1 MTQNE
6 AALAGVLEIFRHN
19 PQRQFTVDQ
28 IERQARRDRLGNF
41 TDLIKSLAT
50 LEHEKKIITDG
61 NGRYQLTRENTEVE
75 GVFRAND
82 KGFGFVRLDDEEADD
97 IFIGADN
104 TKLALDGDR
113 VKVKITV
120 GGNPWN
126 GKGPEGEVLEILERG
141 TSSLVGEY
149 TPLEDLQVKISHF
162 AGYVISTNKKF
173 KKYKVYVSDQGIIP
187 QLGDMVKVTIK
198 DYPSEDIPDSMTG
211 AVVEV
216 IGNKN
221 DPGVDIMSIVAEHD
235 IRVDWPEDALAQANA
250 IPDHVTDEEKKG
262 RRDIRDQAAVTID
275 GDDSKDFDD
284 AVVVWK
290 KPNGNYHLGVHIAD
304 VAHYVKEGTP
314 LDREAFARGNSTYLV
329 DRVIPMLPFR
339 LSNGICSLNE
349 GVDRLVLSCDMEIT
363 PDGERVGYDIYPSL
377 MRSHGRLTYNKV
389 NQALTDVPDSDLED
403 KYVKVRPMLQEM
415 ADLHEVLYQQR
426 HNRGAIDFEEPE
438 AKIIVDDKG
447 KPVDIVLRERGTAEK
462 MIESFMLL
470 ANETVAEAY
479 YKKHVPFLYRVHE
492 TPEADRI
499 TRFFEFCSAFG
510 LNIKADPNDVKPLDL
525 QKVVTKTLGTPEEAV
540 VQMMM
545 LRSLKQAH
553 YSEEPLGHFGIAA
566 KYYTHF
572 TSPIRRY
579 SDTMVHRMIH
589 TYLEEGMGDEVE
601 EHFAGEL
608 PEVAEQTSTQE
619 RRSIDTERATNDLK
633 MTEYMADQVG
643 QKFDAVVSSVTSFGM
658 FVQLENTVEGLIHIS
673 NLKDDFYSYDEKT
686 MTLTGRGTHKQ
697 YKVGMPIKVVL
708 INANV
713 EQHQLDFEV
722 YDPDAKKRP
731 HNDRGQGRNGRGRYR
746 GDRNRDNRN
755 GHGGRG
761 NRDRRKGYSGDRQH
775 KVSKNNRG
783 QRLGQSSK
791 RPR

>member
-1 MTQNE
+1 MAQNE
-6 AALAGVLEIFRHN
+6 TVLAGVLEIFRHN
-19 PQRQFTVDQ
+19 PQKQFSVDQ

-41 TDLIKSLAT
+41 TDLVKALAY
-50 LEHEKKIITDG
+50 LEQEKQIITDG
-61 NGRYQLTRENTEVE
+61 NGRYQLAKENTEVE

-97 IFIGADN
+97 VFINSDA

-113 VKVKITV
+113 VKVKITA

-126 GKGPEGEVLEILERG
+126 GKGPEGQVEEILERG
-141 TSSLVGEY
+141 ASSIVGEY
-149 TPLEDLQVKISHF
+149 IPLEDLQVKISHF

-173 KKYKVYVSDQGIIP
+173 KKYRVYVSENGLIP
-187 QLGDMVKVTIK
+187 QMGDMVKVSLKT
-198 DYPSEDIPDSMTG
+198 YPTEDLPDQMTG
-211 AVVEV
+211 AVVEI

-235 IRVDWPEDALAQANA
+235 IRTEWPEDALEQANA
-250 IPDHVTDEEKKG
+250 IPDHVTEEERHEAG
-262 RRDIRDQAAVTID
+262 RRDITDQPAVTID

-284 AVVVWK
+284 AVVLWK
-290 KPNGNYHLGVHIAD
+290 LDNGNYHLGVHIAD

-363 PDGERVGYDIYPSL
+363 PEGERVSYDIYPAL

-389 NQALTDVPDSDLED
+389 NQALRADVPDSDLED
-403 KYVKVRPMLQEM
+403 KYVKVRPMLKDM
-415 ADLHEVLYQQR
+415 AALHEALYNKR
-426 HNRGAIDFEEPE
+426 HARGAIDFEEPE
-438 AKIIVDDKG
+438 AKIIVDEKG
-447 KPVDIVLRERGTAEK
+447 KPVDIVLHSRGTAEK

-479 YKKHVPFLYRVHE
+479 YRKKVPFLYRVHE

-510 LNIKADPNDVKPLDL
+510 LNVKADPNDIEPLDL

-540 VQMMM
+540 LQMML

-553 YSEEPLGHFGIAA
+553 YSEDPLGHFGIAA

-579 SDTMVHRMIH
+579 SDTMAHRMIH
-589 TYLEEGMGDEVE
+589 AYLEEGMGDEVK
-601 EHFAGEL
+601 EHFKEEL
-608 PEVAEQTSTQE
+608 PEVADQTSMQE

-643 QKFDAVVSSVTSFGM
+643 NKFEAVVSSVTSFGM

-673 NLKDDFYSYDEKT
+673 NLKDDYYSYDEKT
-686 MTLTGRGTHKQ
+686 MTLTGRATHKK

-708 INANV
+708 TNANV

-731 HNDRGQGRNGRGRYR
+731 HNDRGMGRRS
-746 GDRNRDNRN
+746 GDRNFKGRSNY
-755 GHGGRG
+755 GGR
-761 NRDRRKGYSGDRQH
+761 DKSGDRRH
-775 KVSKNNRG
+775 KPSRNNRG
-783 QRLGQSSK
+783 QRLGQSERGNRR
-791 RPR
+791 RPNR

>member
-1 MTQNE
+1 MAQNE
-6 AALAGVLEIFRHN
+6 TVLAGVLEIFRHN
-19 PQRQFTVDQ
+19 PQKQFSVDQ

-41 TDLIKSLAT
+41 TDLVKALAY
-50 LEHEKKIITDG
+50 LEQEKQIITDG
-61 NGRYQLTRENTEVE
+61 NGRYQLAQENTEVE

-97 IFIGADN
+97 VFINSDA
-104 TKLALDGDR
+104 TKLALDGDL
-113 VKVKITV
+113 VKVKITA

-126 GKGPEGEVLEILERG
+126 GKGPEGQVEEILERG
-141 TSSLVGEY
+141 ANSIVGEY

-162 AGYVISTNKKF
+162 AGYVIPTNKKF
-173 KKYKVYVSDQGIIP
+173 KKYRVYVSENGLIP
-187 QLGDMVKVTIK
+187 QMGDMVKVSLKT
-198 DYPSEDIPDSMTG
+198 YPTEDLPDQMTG
-211 AVVEV
+211 AVVEI

-235 IRVDWPEDALAQANA
+235 IRTEWPEDALEQANA
-250 IPDHVTDEEKKG
+250 IPDHVTEEERHEAG
-262 RRDIRDQAAVTID
+262 RRDITDQPAVTID

-284 AVVVWK
+284 AVVLWK
-290 KPNGNYHLGVHIAD
+290 LDNGNYHLGVHIAD

-363 PDGERVGYDIYPSL
+363 PEGERVSYDIYPAV

-389 NQALTDVPDSDLED
+389 NQALRADVPDSDLED
-403 KYVKVRPMLQEM
+403 KYVKVRPMLKDM
-415 ADLHEVLYQQR
+415 AALHEALYKQR
-426 HNRGAIDFEEPE
+426 HARGAIDFEEPE
-438 AKIIVDDKG
+438 AKIIVDEKG
-447 KPVDIVLRERGTAEK
+447 KPVDIVLHSRGTAEK

-479 YKKHVPFLYRVHE
+479 YRKKVPFLYRVHE

-499 TRFFEFCSAFG
+499 SRFFEFCSAFG
-510 LNIKADPNDVKPLDL
+510 LNVKADPNDIKPLDL
-525 QKVVTKTLGTPEEAV
+525 QKVVTKTLGTSEESV

-553 YSEEPLGHFGIAA
+553 YSEDPLGHFGIAA

-589 TYLEEGMGDEVE
+589 AYLEEGMGDDVK
-601 EHFAGEL
+601 EHFKEEL
-608 PEVAEQTSTQE
+608 SEAADQTSMQE

-643 QKFDAVVSSVTSFGM
+643 NKFEAVVSSVTSFGM

-673 NLKDDFYSYDEKT
+673 NLKDDYYSYDEKS
-686 MTLTGRGTHKQ
+686 MTLTGRTTHKK

-708 INANV
+708 TNANV

-731 HNDRGQGRNGRGRYR
+731 HNDRGMVRRN
-746 GDRNRDNRN
+746 GDRNFKGRRN
-755 GHGGRG
+755 YGGRDKSG
-761 NRDRRKGYSGDRQH
+761 ERRH
-775 KVSKNNRG
+775 KPSRSNRG
-783 QRLGQSSK
+783 QRLGQSEK
-791 RPR
+791 GNRRRPNR

>member
-1 MTQNE
+1 MAQNE
-6 AALAGVLEIFRHN
+6 TVLAGVLEIFRHN
-19 PQRQFTVDQ
+19 PQKQFSVDQ

-41 TDLIKSLAT
+41 TDLVKALAY
-50 LEHEKKIITDG
+50 LEQKKQIITDG
-61 NGRYQLTRENTEVE
+61 NGRYQLAQENTEVE

-97 IFIGADN
+97 VFINSDA

-113 VKVKITV
+113 VKVKITA

-126 GKGPEGEVLEILERG
+126 GKGPEGQVEEILERG
-141 TSSLVGEY
+141 ASSIVGEY
-149 TPLEDLQVKISHF
+149 TPLEDLQAKISHF

-173 KKYKVYVSDQGIIP
+173 KKYRVYVSENGLIP
-187 QLGDMVKVTIK
+187 QMGDMVKVSLKT
-198 DYPSEDIPDSMTG
+198 YPTEELPDQMTG
-211 AVVEV
+211 AVVEI

-235 IRVDWPEDALAQANA
+235 IRTEWPEDALEQANA
-250 IPDHVTDEEKKG
+250 IPDHVTEEERHEAG
-262 RRDIRDQAAVTID
+262 RRDITDQPAVTID

-284 AVVVWK
+284 AVVLWK
-290 KPNGNYHLGVHIAD
+290 LDNGNYHLGVHIAD

-363 PDGERVGYDIYPSL
+363 PEGERVSYDIYPAL

-389 NQALTDVPDSDLED
+389 NQALRADVPDSDLED
-403 KYVKVRPMLQEM
+403 KYVKVRPMLKDM
-415 ADLHEVLYQQR
+415 AALHEALYNQR
-426 HNRGAIDFEEPE
+426 HARGAIDFEEPE
-438 AKIIVDDKG
+438 AKIIVDEKG
-447 KPVDIVLRERGTAEK
+447 KPVDIVLHSRGTAEK

-479 YKKHVPFLYRVHE
+479 YRKKVPFLYRVHE

-510 LNIKADPNDVKPLDL
+510 LNVKADPNDIKPLDL

-540 VQMMM
+540 LQMMM

-553 YSEEPLGHFGIAA
+553 YSEDPLGHFGIAA

-579 SDTMVHRMIH
+579 SDTMAHRMIH
-589 TYLEEGMGDEVE
+589 AYLEEGMGDEVK
-601 EHFAGEL
+601 EHFKEEL
-608 PEVAEQTSTQE
+608 PEVADQTSTQE

-643 QKFDAVVSSVTSFGM
+643 NKFEAVISSVTSFGM

-673 NLKDDFYSYDEKT
+673 NLKDDYYSYDEKT
-686 MTLTGRGTHKQ
+686 MTLTGRATHKK

-708 INANV
+708 TNANV

-731 HNDRGQGRNGRGRYR
+731 HNDRGMGRRS
-746 GDRNRDNRN
+746 GDRNFKGRSNY
-755 GHGGRG
+755 GGR
-761 NRDRRKGYSGDRQH
+761 DKSGDRRH
-775 KVSKNNRG
+775 KPSRNNRG
-783 QRLGQSSK
+783 QRLGQSERGNRR
-791 RPR
+791 RPNR

>member
-1 MTQNE
+1 MAQNE
-6 AALAGVLEIFRHN
+6 TVLAGVLEIFRHN
-19 PQRQFTVDQ
+19 PQKQFSVDQ

-41 TDLIKSLAT
+41 TDLVKALAY
-50 LEHEKKIITDG
+50 LEQKKQIITDG
-61 NGRYQLTRENTEVE
+61 NGRYQLAQENTEVE

-97 IFIGADN
+97 VFINSDA

-113 VKVKITV
+113 VKVKITA

-126 GKGPEGEVLEILERG
+126 GKGPEGQVEEILERG
-141 TSSLVGEY
+141 ASSIVGEY
-149 TPLEDLQVKISHF
+149 TPLEDLQAKISHF

-173 KKYKVYVSDQGIIP
+173 KKYRVYVSENGLIP
-187 QLGDMVKVTIK
+187 QMGDMVKVSLKT
-198 DYPSEDIPDSMTG
+198 YPTEDLPDQMTG
-211 AVVEV
+211 AVVEI

-235 IRVDWPEDALAQANA
+235 IRTEWPEDALEQANA
-250 IPDHVTDEEKKG
+250 IPDHVTEEERHEAG
-262 RRDIRDQAAVTID
+262 RRDITDQPAVTID

-284 AVVVWK
+284 AVVLWK
-290 KPNGNYHLGVHIAD
+290 LDNGNYHLGVHIAD

-363 PDGERVGYDIYPSL
+363 PEGERVSYDIYPAV

-389 NQALTDVPDSDLED
+389 NQALRADVPDSDLED
-403 KYVKVRPMLQEM
+403 KYVKVRPMLKDM
-415 ADLHEVLYQQR
+415 AALHEALYNKR
-426 HNRGAIDFEEPE
+426 HARGAIDFEEPE
-438 AKIIVDDKG
+438 AKIIVDEKG
-447 KPVDIVLRERGTAEK
+447 KPVDIVLHSRGTAEK

-479 YKKHVPFLYRVHE
+479 YRKKVPFLYRVHE

-510 LNIKADPNDVKPLDL
+510 LNVKADPNDIEPLDL

-540 VQMMM
+540 LQMML

-553 YSEEPLGHFGIAA
+553 YSEDPLGHFGIAA

-579 SDTMVHRMIH
+579 SDTMAHRMIH
-589 TYLEEGMGDEVE
+589 AYLEEGMGDEVK
-601 EHFAGEL
+601 EHFKEEL
-608 PEVAEQTSTQE
+608 PEVADQTSMQE

-643 QKFDAVVSSVTSFGM
+643 NKFEAVISSVTSFGM

-673 NLKDDFYSYDEKT
+673 NLKDDYYSYDEKT
-686 MTLTGRGTHKQ
+686 MTLTGRATHKK

-708 INANV
+708 TNANV

-731 HNDRGQGRNGRGRYR
+731 HNDRGMGRRC
-746 GDRNRDNRN
+746 GDRNFKGRSNY
-755 GHGGRG
+755 GGR
-761 NRDRRKGYSGDRQH
+761 DKSGDRRH
-775 KVSKNNRG
+775 KPSRNNRG
-783 QRLGQSSK
+783 QRLGQSERGNRR
-791 RPR
+791 RPNR

>member
-1 MTQNE
+1 MAQNE
-6 AALAGVLEIFRHN
+6 TVLAGVLEIFRHN
-19 PQRQFTVDQ
+19 PQKQFSVDQ

-41 TDLIKSLAT
+41 TDLVKALAY
-50 LEHEKKIITDG
+50 LEQKKQIITDG
-61 NGRYQLTRENTEVE
+61 NGRYQLAQENTEVE

-97 IFIGADN
+97 VFINSDA

-113 VKVKITV
+113 VKVKITA

-126 GKGPEGEVLEILERG
+126 RKGPEGQVEEILERG
-141 TSSLVGEY
+141 ASSIVGEY

-173 KKYKVYVSDQGIIP
+173 KKYRVYVSENGLIP
-187 QLGDMVKVTIK
+187 QMGDMVKVSLKT
-198 DYPSEDIPDSMTG
+198 YPTEDLPDQMTG
-211 AVVEV
+211 AVVEI

-235 IRVDWPEDALAQANA
+235 IRTEWPEDALEQANA
-250 IPDHVTDEEKKG
+250 IPDHVTEEERHEAG
-262 RRDIRDQAAVTID
+262 RRDITDQPAVTID

-284 AVVVWK
+284 AVVLWK
-290 KPNGNYHLGVHIAD
+290 LDNGNYHLGVHIAD

-363 PDGERVGYDIYPSL
+363 PEGERVSYDIYPAV

-389 NQALTDVPDSDLED
+389 NQALRADVPDSDLED
-403 KYVKVRPMLQEM
+403 KYVKVRPMLKDM
-415 ADLHEVLYQQR
+415 AALHEALYNQR
-426 HNRGAIDFEEPE
+426 HARGAIDFEEPE
-438 AKIIVDDKG
+438 AKIIVDEKG
-447 KPVDIVLRERGTAEK
+447 KPVDIVLHSRGTAEK

-479 YKKHVPFLYRVHE
+479 YRKKVPFLYRVHE

-510 LNIKADPNDVKPLDL
+510 LNVKADPNDIKPLDL

-540 VQMMM
+540 LQMMM

-553 YSEEPLGHFGIAA
+553 YSEDPLGHFGIAA

-579 SDTMVHRMIH
+579 SDTMAHRMIH
-589 TYLEEGMGDEVE
+589 AYLEEGMGDEVK
-601 EHFAGEL
+601 EHFKEEL
-608 PEVAEQTSTQE
+608 PEVADQTSTQE

-643 QKFDAVVSSVTSFGM
+643 NKFEAVISSVTSFGM

-673 NLKDDFYSYDEKT
+673 NLKDDYYSYDEKT
-686 MTLTGRGTHKQ
+686 MTLTGRATHKK

-708 INANV
+708 TNANV

-731 HNDRGQGRNGRGRYR
+731 HNDRGMGRRS
-746 GDRNRDNRN
+746 GDRNFKGRSNY
-755 GHGGRG
+755 GGR
-761 NRDRRKGYSGDRQH
+761 DKSGDRRH
-775 KVSKNNRG
+775 KPSRNNRG
-783 QRLGQSSK
+783 QRLGQSERGNRR
-791 RPR
+791 RPNR

>member
-1 MTQNE
+1 MAQNE
-6 AALAGVLEIFRHN
+6 TVLAGVLEIFRHN
-19 PQRQFTVDQ
+19 PQKQFSVDQ

-41 TDLIKSLAT
+41 TDLVKALAY
-50 LEHEKKIITDG
+50 LEQKKQIITDG
-61 NGRYQLTRENTEVE
+61 NGRYQLAQENTEVE

-97 IFIGADN
+97 VFINSDA

-113 VKVKITV
+113 VKVKITA

-126 GKGPEGEVLEILERG
+126 GKGPEGQVEEILERG
-141 TSSLVGEY
+141 ASSIVGEY
-149 TPLEDLQVKISHF
+149 TPLEDLQAKISHF

-173 KKYKVYVSDQGIIP
+173 KKYRVYVSENGLIP
-187 QLGDMVKVTIK
+187 QMGDMVKVSLKT
-198 DYPSEDIPDSMTG
+198 YPTEDLPDQMTG
-211 AVVEV
+211 AVVEI

-235 IRVDWPEDALAQANA
+235 IRTEWPEDALEQANA
-250 IPDHVTDEEKKG
+250 IPDHVTEEERHEAG
-262 RRDIRDQAAVTID
+262 RRDITDQPAVTID

-284 AVVVWK
+284 AVVLWK
-290 KPNGNYHLGVHIAD
+290 LDNGNYHLGVHIAD

-363 PDGERVGYDIYPSL
+363 PEGERVSYDIYPAL

-389 NQALTDVPDSDLED
+389 NQALRADVPDSDLED
-403 KYVKVRPMLQEM
+403 KYVKVRPMLKDM
-415 ADLHEVLYQQR
+415 AALHEALYNQR
-426 HNRGAIDFEEPE
+426 HARGAIDFEEPE
-438 AKIIVDDKG
+438 AKIIVDEKG
-447 KPVDIVLRERGTAEK
+447 KPVDIVLHSRGTAEK

-479 YKKHVPFLYRVHE
+479 YRKKVPFLYRVHE

-510 LNIKADPNDVKPLDL
+510 LNVKADPNDIKPLDL

-540 VQMMM
+540 LQMMM

-553 YSEEPLGHFGIAA
+553 YSEDPLGHFGIAA

-579 SDTMVHRMIH
+579 SDTMAHRMIH
-589 TYLEEGMGDEVE
+589 AYLEEGMGDEVK
-601 EHFAGEL
+601 EHFKEEL
-608 PEVAEQTSTQE
+608 PEVADQTSTQE

-643 QKFDAVVSSVTSFGM
+643 NKFEAVISSVTSFGM

-673 NLKDDFYSYDEKT
+673 NLKDDYYSYDEKT
-686 MTLTGRGTHKQ
+686 MTLTGRATHKK

-708 INANV
+708 TNANV

-731 HNDRGQGRNGRGRYR
+731 HNDRGMGRRS
-746 GDRNRDNRN
+746 GDRNFKGRSNY
-755 GHGGRG
+755 GGR
-761 NRDRRKGYSGDRQH
+761 DKSGDRRH
-775 KVSKNNRG
+775 KPSRNNRG
-783 QRLGQSSK
+783 QRLGQSERGNRR
-791 RPR
+791 RPNR

>member
-1 MTQNE
+1 MAQNE
-6 AALAGVLEIFRHN
+6 TVLAGVLEIFRHN
-19 PQRQFTVDQ
+19 PQKQFSVDQ

-41 TDLIKSLAT
+41 TDLVKALAY
-50 LEHEKKIITDG
+50 LEQKKEIITDG
-61 NGRYQLTRENTEVE
+61 NGRYQLAQENTEVE

-82 KGFGFVRLDDEEADD
+82 KGFGFVHLDDEEADD
-97 IFIGADN
+97 VFINSDA

-113 VKVKITV
+113 VKVKITA

-126 GKGPEGEVLEILERG
+126 GKGPEGQVEEILERG
-141 TSSLVGEY
+141 ASSIVGEY
-149 TPLEDLQVKISHF
+149 TPLEDLQAKISHF

-173 KKYKVYVSDQGIIP
+173 KKYRVYVSENGLIP
-187 QLGDMVKVTIK
+187 QMGDMVKVSLKT
-198 DYPSEDIPDSMTG
+198 YPTEDLPDQMTG
-211 AVVEV
+211 AVVEI

-235 IRVDWPEDALAQANA
+235 IRTEWPEDALEQANA
-250 IPDHVTDEEKKG
+250 IPDHVTEEERHEAG
-262 RRDIRDQAAVTID
+262 RRDITDQPAVTID

-284 AVVVWK
+284 AVVLWK
-290 KPNGNYHLGVHIAD
+290 LDNGNYHLGVHIAD

-363 PDGERVGYDIYPSL
+363 PEGERVSYDIYPAV

-389 NQALTDVPDSDLED
+389 NQALRADVPDSDLED
-403 KYVKVRPMLQEM
+403 KYVKVRPMLKDM
-415 ADLHEVLYQQR
+415 AALHEALYNKR
-426 HNRGAIDFEEPE
+426 HARGAIDFEEPE
-438 AKIIVDDKG
+438 AKIIVDEKG
-447 KPVDIVLRERGTAEK
+447 KPVDIVLHSRGTAEK

-479 YKKHVPFLYRVHE
+479 YRKKVPFLYRVHE

-510 LNIKADPNDVKPLDL
+510 LNVKADPNDIEPLDL

-540 VQMMM
+540 LQMML

-553 YSEEPLGHFGIAA
+553 YSEDPLGHFGIAA

-579 SDTMVHRMIH
+579 SDTMAHRMIH
-589 TYLEEGMGDEVE
+589 AYLEEGMGDEVK
-601 EHFAGEL
+601 EHFKEEL
-608 PEVAEQTSTQE
+608 PEVADQTSMQE

-643 QKFDAVVSSVTSFGM
+643 NKFEAVISSVTSFGM

-673 NLKDDFYSYDEKT
+673 NLKDDYYSYDEKT
-686 MTLTGRGTHKQ
+686 MTLTGRATHKK

-708 INANV
+708 TNANV

-731 HNDRGQGRNGRGRYR
+731 HNDRGMGRRS
-746 GDRNRDNRN
+746 GDRNFKGRSNY
-755 GHGGRG
+755 GGR
-761 NRDRRKGYSGDRQH
+761 DKSGDRRH
-775 KVSKNNRG
+775 KPSRNNRG
-783 QRLGQSSK
+783 QRLGQSERGNRR
-791 RPR
+791 RPNR

>member
-1 MTQNE
+1 MAQNE
-6 AALAGVLEIFRHN
+6 TVLAGVLEIFRHN
-19 PQRQFTVDQ
+19 PQKQFSVDQ
-28 IERQARRDRLGNF
+28 IERQARRNRLGNF
-41 TDLIKSLAT
+41 TDLVKALAY
-50 LEHEKKIITDG
+50 LEQKKQIITDG
-61 NGRYQLTRENTEVE
+61 NGRYQLAQENTEVE

-97 IFIGADN
+97 VFINSDA

-113 VKVKITV
+113 VKVKITA

-126 GKGPEGEVLEILERG
+126 GKGPEGQVEEILERG
-141 TSSLVGEY
+141 ASSIVGEY
-149 TPLEDLQVKISHF
+149 TPLEDLQAKISHF

-173 KKYKVYVSDQGIIP
+173 KKYRVYVSENGLIP
-187 QLGDMVKVTIK
+187 QMGDMVKVSLKT
-198 DYPSEDIPDSMTG
+198 YPTEDLPDQMTG
-211 AVVEV
+211 AVVEI

-235 IRVDWPEDALAQANA
+235 IRTEWPEDALEQANA
-250 IPDHVTDEEKKG
+250 IPDHVTEEERHEAG
-262 RRDIRDQAAVTID
+262 RRDITDQPAVTID

-284 AVVVWK
+284 AVVLWK
-290 KPNGNYHLGVHIAD
+290 LDNGNYHLGVHIAD

-363 PDGERVGYDIYPSL
+363 PEGERVSYDIYPAV

-389 NQALTDVPDSDLED
+389 NQALRADVPDSDLED
-403 KYVKVRPMLQEM
+403 KYVKVRPMLKDM
-415 ADLHEVLYQQR
+415 AALHEALYNKR
-426 HNRGAIDFEEPE
+426 HARGAIDFEEPE
-438 AKIIVDDKG
+438 AKIIVDEKG
-447 KPVDIVLRERGTAEK
+447 KPVDIVLHSRGTAEK

-479 YKKHVPFLYRVHE
+479 YRKKVPFLYRVHE

-510 LNIKADPNDVKPLDL
+510 LNVKADPNDIEPLDL

-540 VQMMM
+540 LQIML

-553 YSEEPLGHFGIAA
+553 YSEDPLGHFGIAA

-579 SDTMVHRMIH
+579 SDTMAHRMIH
-589 TYLEEGMGDEVE
+589 AYLEEGMGDEVK
-601 EHFAGEL
+601 EHFKEEL
-608 PEVAEQTSTQE
+608 PEVADQTSMQE

-643 QKFDAVVSSVTSFGM
+643 NKFEAVISSVTSFGM

-673 NLKDDFYSYDEKT
+673 NLKDDYYSYDEKT
-686 MTLTGRGTHKQ
+686 MTLTGRATHKK

-708 INANV
+708 TNANV

-731 HNDRGQGRNGRGRYR
+731 HNDRGMGRRS
-746 GDRNRDNRN
+746 GDRNFKGRSNY
-755 GHGGRG
+755 GGR
-761 NRDRRKGYSGDRQH
+761 DKSGDRRH
-775 KVSKNNRG
+775 KPSRNNRG
-783 QRLGQSSK
+783 QRLGQSERGNRR
-791 RPR
+791 RPNR

>member
-1 MTQNE
+1 MAQNE
-6 AALAGVLEIFRHN
+6 TVLAGVLEIFRHN
-19 PQRQFTVDQ
+19 PQKQFSVDQ

-41 TDLIKSLAT
+41 TDLVKALAY
-50 LEHEKKIITDG
+50 LEQKKQIITDG
-61 NGRYQLTRENTEVE
+61 NGRYQLAQENTEVE

-82 KGFGFVRLDDEEADD
+82 KGFGFVHLDDEEADD
-97 IFIGADN
+97 VFINSDA

-113 VKVKITV
+113 VKVKITA

-126 GKGPEGEVLEILERG
+126 GKGPEGQVEEILERG
-141 TSSLVGEY
+141 ASSIVGEY

-173 KKYKVYVSDQGIIP
+173 KKYRVYVSENGLIP
-187 QLGDMVKVTIK
+187 QMGDMVKVSLKT
-198 DYPSEDIPDSMTG
+198 YPTEDLPDQMTG
-211 AVVEV
+211 AVVEI

-235 IRVDWPEDALAQANA
+235 IRTEWPEDALEQANA
-250 IPDHVTDEEKKG
+250 IPDHVTEEERHEAG
-262 RRDIRDQAAVTID
+262 RRDITDQPAVTID

-284 AVVVWK
+284 AVVLWK
-290 KPNGNYHLGVHIAD
+290 LDNGNYHLGVHIAD

-363 PDGERVGYDIYPSL
+363 PEGERVSYDIYPAL

-389 NQALTDVPDSDLED
+389 NQALRADVPDSDLED
-403 KYVKVRPMLQEM
+403 KYVKVRPMLKDM
-415 ADLHEVLYQQR
+415 AALHEALYNQR
-426 HNRGAIDFEEPE
+426 HARGAIDFEEPE
-438 AKIIVDDKG
+438 AKIIVDEKG
-447 KPVDIVLRERGTAEK
+447 KPVDIVLHSRGTAEK

-479 YKKHVPFLYRVHE
+479 YRKKVPFLYRVHE

-510 LNIKADPNDVKPLDL
+510 LNVKADPNDIKPLDL

-540 VQMMM
+540 LQMML

-553 YSEEPLGHFGIAA
+553 YSEDPLGHFGIAA

-579 SDTMVHRMIH
+579 SDTMAHRMIH
-589 TYLEEGMGDEVE
+589 AYLEEGMGDEVK
-601 EHFAGEL
+601 EHFKEEL
-608 PEVAEQTSTQE
+608 PEVADQTSTQE

-643 QKFDAVVSSVTSFGM
+643 NKFEAVISSVTSFGM

-673 NLKDDFYSYDEKT
+673 NLKDDYYSYDEKT
-686 MTLTGRGTHKQ
+686 MTLTGRATHKK

-708 INANV
+708 TNANV

-731 HNDRGQGRNGRGRYR
+731 HNDRGMGRRS
-746 GDRNRDNRN
+746 GDRNFKGRSNY
-755 GHGGRG
+755 GGR
-761 NRDRRKGYSGDRQH
+761 DKSGDRRH
-775 KVSKNNRG
+775 KPSRNNRG
-783 QRLGQSSK
+783 QRLGQSERGNRR
-791 RPR
+791 RPNR

>member
-1 MTQNE
+1 MAQNE
-6 AALAGVLEIFRHN
+6 TVLAGVLEIFRHN
-19 PQRQFTVDQ
+19 PQKQFSVDQ

-41 TDLIKSLAT
+41 TDLVKALAY
-50 LEHEKKIITDG
+50 LEREKQIITDG
-61 NGRYQLTRENTEVE
+61 NGRYQLAQENTEVE

-97 IFIGADN
+97 VFINSDA

-113 VKVKITV
+113 VKVKITA

-126 GKGPEGEVLEILERG
+126 GKGPEGQVEEILERG
-141 TSSLVGEY
+141 ASSIVGEY

-173 KKYKVYVSDQGIIP
+173 KKYRVYVSENGLIP
-187 QLGDMVKVTIK
+187 QMGDMVKVSLKT
-198 DYPSEDIPDSMTG
+198 YPTEDLPDQMTG
-211 AVVEV
+211 AVVEI

-235 IRVDWPEDALAQANA
+235 IRTEWPEDALEQANA
-250 IPDHVTDEEKKG
+250 IPDHVTEEERHEAG
-262 RRDIRDQAAVTID
+262 RRDITDQPAVTID

-284 AVVVWK
+284 AVVLWK
-290 KPNGNYHLGVHIAD
+290 LDNGNYHLGVHIAD

-363 PDGERVGYDIYPSL
+363 PEGERVSYDIYPAL

-389 NQALTDVPDSDLED
+389 NQALRADVPDSDLED
-403 KYVKVRPMLQEM
+403 KYVKVRPMLKDM
-415 ADLHEVLYQQR
+415 AALHEALYNQR
-426 HNRGAIDFEEPE
+426 HARGAIDFEEPE
-438 AKIIVDDKG
+438 AKIIVDEKG
-447 KPVDIVLRERGTAEK
+447 KPVDIVLHSRGTAEK

-479 YKKHVPFLYRVHE
+479 YRKKVPFLYRVHE

-510 LNIKADPNDVKPLDL
+510 LNVKADPNDIKPLDL

-540 VQMMM
+540 LQMMM

-553 YSEEPLGHFGIAA
+553 YSEDPLGHFGIAA

-579 SDTMVHRMIH
+579 SDTMAHRMIH
-589 TYLEEGMGDEVE
+589 AYLEEGMGDEVK
-601 EHFAGEL
+601 EHFKEEL
-608 PEVAEQTSTQE
+608 PEVADQTSTQE

-643 QKFDAVVSSVTSFGM
+643 NKFEAVVSSVTSFGM

-673 NLKDDFYSYDEKT
+673 NLKDDYYSYDEKT
-686 MTLTGRGTHKQ
+686 MTLTGRATHKK

-708 INANV
+708 TNANV

-731 HNDRGQGRNGRGRYR
+731 HNDRGMGRRS
-746 GDRNRDNRN
+746 GDRNFKGRSNY
-755 GHGGRG
+755 GGR
-761 NRDRRKGYSGDRQH
+761 DKSGDRRH
-775 KVSKNNRG
+775 KPSRNNRG
-783 QRLGQSSK
+783 QRLGQSERGNRR
-791 RPR
+791 RPNR

>member
-1 MTQNE
+1 MAQNE
-6 AALAGVLEIFRHN
+6 TVLAGVLEIFRHN
-19 PQRQFTVDQ
+19 PQKQFSVDQ

-41 TDLIKSLAT
+41 TDLVKALAY
-50 LEHEKKIITDG
+50 LEQKKQIITDG
-61 NGRYQLTRENTEVE
+61 NGRYQLAQENTEVE

-97 IFIGADN
+97 VFINSDA

-113 VKVKITV
+113 VKVKITA

-126 GKGPEGEVLEILERG
+126 GKGPEGQVEEILERG
-141 TSSLVGEY
+141 ASSIVGEY

-173 KKYKVYVSDQGIIP
+173 KKYRVYVSENGLIP
-187 QLGDMVKVTIK
+187 QMGDMVKVSLKT
-198 DYPSEDIPDSMTG
+198 YPTEDLPDQMTG
-211 AVVEV
+211 AVVEI

-235 IRVDWPEDALAQANA
+235 IRTEWPEDALEQANA
-250 IPDHVTDEEKKG
+250 IPDHVTEEERHEAG
-262 RRDIRDQAAVTID
+262 RRDITDQPAVTID

-284 AVVVWK
+284 AVVLWK
-290 KPNGNYHLGVHIAD
+290 LDNGNYHLGVHIAD

-363 PDGERVGYDIYPSL
+363 PEGERVSYDIYPAL

-389 NQALTDVPDSDLED
+389 NQALRADVPDSDLED
-403 KYVKVRPMLQEM
+403 KYVKVRPMLKDM
-415 ADLHEVLYQQR
+415 AALHEALYNQR
-426 HNRGAIDFEEPE
+426 HARGAIDFEEPE
-438 AKIIVDDKG
+438 AKIIVDEKG
-447 KPVDIVLRERGTAEK
+447 KPVDIVLHSRGTAEK

-479 YKKHVPFLYRVHE
+479 YRKKVPFLYRVHE

-510 LNIKADPNDVKPLDL
+510 LNVKADPNDIKPLDL

-540 VQMMM
+540 LQMMM

-553 YSEEPLGHFGIAA
+553 YSEDPLGHFGIAA

-579 SDTMVHRMIH
+579 SDTMAHRMIH
-589 TYLEEGMGDEVE
+589 AYLEEGMGDEVK
-601 EHFAGEL
+601 EHFKEEL
-608 PEVAEQTSTQE
+608 PEVADQTSTQE

-643 QKFDAVVSSVTSFGM
+643 NKFEAVISSVTSFGM

-673 NLKDDFYSYDEKT
+673 NLKDDYYSYDEKT
-686 MTLTGRGTHKQ
+686 MTLTGRATHKK

-708 INANV
+708 TNANV

-731 HNDRGQGRNGRGRYR
+731 HNDRGMGRRS
-746 GDRNRDNRN
+746 GDRNFKGRSNY
-755 GHGGRG
+755 GGR
-761 NRDRRKGYSGDRQH
+761 DKSGDRRH
-775 KVSKNNRG
+775 KPSRNNRG
-783 QRLGQSSK
+783 QRLGQSERGNRR
-791 RPR
+791 RPNR

>member
-1 MTQNE
+1 MAQNE
-6 AALAGVLEIFRHN
+6 TVLAGVLEIFRHN
-19 PQRQFTVDQ
+19 PQKQFSVDQ

-41 TDLIKSLAT
+41 TDLVKALAY
-50 LEHEKKIITDG
+50 LEQKKQIITDG
-61 NGRYQLTRENTEVE
+61 NGRYQLAQENTEVE

-97 IFIGADN
+97 VFINSDA

-113 VKVKITV
+113 VKVKITA

-126 GKGPEGEVLEILERG
+126 GKGPEGQVEEILERG
-141 TSSLVGEY
+141 ASSIVGEY
-149 TPLEDLQVKISHF
+149 TPLEDLQAKISHF

-173 KKYKVYVSDQGIIP
+173 KKYRVYVSENGLIP
-187 QLGDMVKVTIK
+187 QMGDMVKVSLKT
-198 DYPSEDIPDSMTG
+198 YPTEDLPDQMTG
-211 AVVEV
+211 AVVEI

-235 IRVDWPEDALAQANA
+235 IRTEWPEDALEQANA
-250 IPDHVTDEEKKG
+250 IPDHVTEEERHEAG
-262 RRDIRDQAAVTID
+262 RRDITDQPAVTID

-284 AVVVWK
+284 AVVLWK
-290 KPNGNYHLGVHIAD
+290 LDNGNYHLGVHIAD

-363 PDGERVGYDIYPSL
+363 PEGERVSYDIYPAV

-389 NQALTDVPDSDLED
+389 NQALRADVPDSDLED
-403 KYVKVRPMLQEM
+403 KYVKVRPMLKEM
-415 ADLHEVLYQQR
+415 AALHEALYNQR
-426 HNRGAIDFEEPE
+426 HARGAIDFEEPE
-438 AKIIVDDKG
+438 AKIIVDEKG
-447 KPVDIVLRERGTAEK
+447 KPVDIVLHSRGTAEK

-479 YKKHVPFLYRVHE
+479 YRKMVPFLYRVHE

-510 LNIKADPNDVKPLDL
+510 LNVKADPNDIKPLDL

-540 VQMMM
+540 FQMMM

-553 YSEEPLGHFGIAA
+553 YSEDPLGHFGIAA

-579 SDTMVHRMIH
+579 SDTMAHRMIH
-589 TYLEEGMGDEVE
+589 AYLEEGMGNEVK
-601 EHFAGEL
+601 EHFKEEL
-608 PEVAEQTSTQE
+608 PKVADQTSTQE
-619 RRSIDTERATNDLK
+619 RRSIDTERETNDLK

-643 QKFDAVVSSVTSFGM
+643 NKFEAVVSSVTSFGM

-673 NLKDDFYSYDEKT
+673 NLKDDYYSYDEKT
-686 MTLTGRGTHKQ
+686 MTLTGRATHKK

-708 INANV
+708 TNANV

-731 HNDRGQGRNGRGRYR
+731 HNDRGMGRRS
-746 GDRNRDNRN
+746 GDRNFKGRSNY
-755 GHGGRG
+755 GGR
-761 NRDRRKGYSGDRQH
+761 DKSGDRRH
-775 KVSKNNRG
+775 KPSRNNRG
-783 QRLGQSSK
+783 QRLGQSERGSRR
-791 RPR
+791 RPSR

>member
-1 MTQNE
+1 MAQNE
-6 AALAGVLEIFRHN
+6 TVLAGVLEIFRHN
-19 PQRQFTVDQ
+19 PQKQFSVDQ

-41 TDLIKSLAT
+41 TDLVKALAY
-50 LEHEKKIITDG
+50 LEQEKQIITDG
-61 NGRYQLTRENTEVE
+61 NGRYQLAKENTEVE

-97 IFIGADN
+97 VFINSDA

-113 VKVKITV
+113 VKVKITA

-126 GKGPEGEVLEILERG
+126 GKGPEGQVEEILDRG
-141 TSSLVGEY
+141 ASSIVGEY

-162 AGYVISTNKKF
+162 AGYVIPTNKKF
-173 KKYKVYVSDQGIIP
+173 KKYRVYVSENGLIP
-187 QLGDMVKVTIK
+187 QMGDMVKVSLKT
-198 DYPSEDIPDSMTG
+198 YPTEDLPDQMTG
-211 AVVEV
+211 AVVEI

-235 IRVDWPEDALAQANA
+235 IRTEWPEDALEQANA
-250 IPDHVTDEEKKG
+250 IPDHVTEEERHEAG
-262 RRDIRDQAAVTID
+262 RRDITDQPAVTID

-284 AVVVWK
+284 AVVLWK
-290 KPNGNYHLGVHIAD
+290 LDNGNYHLGVHIAD

-363 PDGERVGYDIYPSL
+363 PEGERVSYDIYPAV

-389 NQALTDVPDSDLED
+389 NQALRADVPDSDLED
-403 KYVKVRPMLQEM
+403 KYVKVRPMLKDM
-415 ADLHEVLYQQR
+415 AALHEALYKQR
-426 HNRGAIDFEEPE
+426 HARGSIDFEEPE
-438 AKIIVDDKG
+438 AKIIVDEKG
-447 KPVDIVLRERGTAEK
+447 KPVDIVLHSRGTAEK

-479 YKKHVPFLYRVHE
+479 YRKKVPFLYRVHE

-499 TRFFEFCSAFG
+499 TRFFEFCSAVG
-510 LNIKADPNDVKPLDL
+510 LNVKADPNDIKPLDL
-525 QKVVTKTLGTPEEAV
+525 QKVVTKTLGTPEEEV
-540 VQMMM
+540 LQMMM

-553 YSEEPLGHFGIAA
+553 YSEDPLGHFGIAA

-579 SDTMVHRMIH
+579 SDTMAHRMIH
-589 TYLEEGMGDEVE
+589 AYLEEGMGDEVK
-601 EHFAGEL
+601 EHFKEEL
-608 PEVAEQTSTQE
+608 PEVADQTSTQE

-643 QKFDAVVSSVTSFGM
+643 NKFEAVVSSVTSFGM

-673 NLKDDFYSYDEKT
+673 NLKDDYYSYDEKT
-686 MTLTGRGTHKQ
+686 MTLTGRATHKK

-708 INANV
+708 TNANV

-731 HNDRGQGRNGRGRYR
+731 HNDRGMGRRSGDRNFKGRSNYGGRDKR
-746 GDRNRDNRN
+746 GDRR
-755 GHGGRG
+755 
-761 NRDRRKGYSGDRQH
+761 H
-775 KVSKNNRG
+775 KPSSNNRG
-783 QRLGQSSK
+783 QRLGQSERGNRR
-791 RPR
+791 RPNR

>member
-1 MTQNE
+1 MEKIMAQNE
-6 AALAGVLEIFRHN
+6 TVLAGVLEIFRHN
-19 PQRQFTVDQ
+19 PQKQFSVDQ

-41 TDLIKSLAT
+41 TDLVKALAY
-50 LEHEKKIITDG
+50 LEQKKQIITDG
-61 NGRYQLTRENTEVE
+61 NGRYQLAQENTEVE

-97 IFIGADN
+97 VFINSDA

-113 VKVKITV
+113 VKVKITA

-126 GKGPEGEVLEILERG
+126 GKGPEGQVEEILERG
-141 TSSLVGEY
+141 ASSIVGEY

-173 KKYKVYVSDQGIIP
+173 KKYRVYVSENGLIP
-187 QLGDMVKVTIK
+187 QMGDMVKVSLKT
-198 DYPSEDIPDSMTG
+198 YPTEDLPDQMTG
-211 AVVEV
+211 AVVEI

-235 IRVDWPEDALAQANA
+235 IRTEWPEDALEQANA
-250 IPDHVTDEEKKG
+250 IPDHVTEEERHEAG
-262 RRDIRDQAAVTID
+262 RRDITDQPAVTID

-284 AVVVWK
+284 AVVLWK
-290 KPNGNYHLGVHIAD
+290 LDNGNYHLGVHIAD

-363 PDGERVGYDIYPSL
+363 PEGERVSYDIYPAL

-389 NQALTDVPDSDLED
+389 NQALRADVPDSDLED
-403 KYVKVRPMLQEM
+403 KYVKVRPMLKDM
-415 ADLHEVLYQQR
+415 AALHEALYNQR
-426 HNRGAIDFEEPE
+426 HARGAIDFEEPE
-438 AKIIVDDKG
+438 AKIIVDEKG
-447 KPVDIVLRERGTAEK
+447 KPVDIVLHSRGTAEK

-479 YKKHVPFLYRVHE
+479 YRKKVPFLYRVHE

-510 LNIKADPNDVKPLDL
+510 LNVKADPNDIKPLDL

-540 VQMMM
+540 LQMMM

-553 YSEEPLGHFGIAA
+553 YSEDPLGHFGIAA

-579 SDTMVHRMIH
+579 SDTMAHRMIH
-589 TYLEEGMGDEVE
+589 AYLEEGMGDEVK
-601 EHFAGEL
+601 EHFKEEL
-608 PEVAEQTSTQE
+608 PEVADQTSTQE

-643 QKFDAVVSSVTSFGM
+643 NKFEAVVSSVTSFGM

-673 NLKDDFYSYDEKT
+673 NLKDDYYSYDEKT
-686 MTLTGRGTHKQ
+686 MTLTGRATHKK

-708 INANV
+708 TNANV

-731 HNDRGQGRNGRGRYR
+731 HNDRGMGRRS
-746 GDRNRDNRN
+746 GDRNFKGRSNY
-755 GHGGRG
+755 GGR
-761 NRDRRKGYSGDRQH
+761 DKSGDRRH
-775 KVSKNNRG
+775 KPSRNNRG
-783 QRLGQSSK
+783 QRLGQSE
-791 RPR
+791 RGGCDC

>member
-1 MTQNE
+1 MAQNE
-6 AALAGVLEIFRHN
+6 TVLAGVLEIFRHN
-19 PQRQFTVDQ
+19 PQKQFSVDQ

-41 TDLIKSLAT
+41 TDLVKALAY
-50 LEHEKKIITDG
+50 LEQEKQIITDG
-61 NGRYQLTRENTEVE
+61 NGRYQLAKENTEVE

-97 IFIGADN
+97 VFINSDA

-113 VKVKITV
+113 VKVKITA

-126 GKGPEGEVLEILERG
+126 GKGPEGQVEEILERG
-141 TSSLVGEY
+141 ASSIVGEY
-149 TPLEDLQVKISHF
+149 IPLEDLQVKISHF

-173 KKYKVYVSDQGIIP
+173 KKYRVYVSENGLIP
-187 QLGDMVKVTIK
+187 QMGDMVKVSLKT
-198 DYPSEDIPDSMTG
+198 YPTEDLPDQMTG
-211 AVVEV
+211 AVVEI

-235 IRVDWPEDALAQANA
+235 IRTEWPEDALEQANA
-250 IPDHVTDEEKKG
+250 IPDHVTEEERHEAG
-262 RRDIRDQAAVTID
+262 RRDITDQPAVTID

-284 AVVVWK
+284 AVVLWK
-290 KPNGNYHLGVHIAD
+290 LDNGNYHLGVHIAD

-363 PDGERVGYDIYPSL
+363 PEGERVSYDIYPAV

-389 NQALTDVPDSDLED
+389 NQALRADVPDSDLED
-403 KYVKVRPMLQEM
+403 KYVKVRPMLKDM
-415 ADLHEVLYQQR
+415 AALHEALYKQR
-426 HNRGAIDFEEPE
+426 HARGSIDFEEPE
-438 AKIIVDDKG
+438 AKIIVDEKG
-447 KPVDIVLRERGTAEK
+447 KPVDIVLHSRGTAEK

-479 YKKHVPFLYRVHE
+479 YRKKVPFLYRVHE

-510 LNIKADPNDVKPLDL
+510 LNVKADPNDIKPMDL
-525 QKVVTKTLGTPEEAV
+525 QKVVTKTLGTPEEEV
-540 VQMMM
+540 LQMMM

-553 YSEEPLGHFGIAA
+553 YSEDPLGHFGIAA

-579 SDTMVHRMIH
+579 SDTMAHRMIH
-589 TYLEEGMGDEVE
+589 AYLEEGMGDEVK
-601 EHFAGEL
+601 EHFKEEL
-608 PEVAEQTSTQE
+608 PEVADQTSTQE

-643 QKFDAVVSSVTSFGM
+643 NKFEAVVSSVTSFGM

-673 NLKDDFYSYDEKT
+673 NLKDDYYSYDEKT
-686 MTLTGRGTHKQ
+686 MTLTGRATHKK

-708 INANV
+708 TNANV

-731 HNDRGQGRNGRGRYR
+731 HNDRGMGRRS
-746 GDRNRDNRN
+746 GDRNFKGRSNY
-755 GHGGRG
+755 GGR
-761 NRDRRKGYSGDRQH
+761 DKSGDRRH
-775 KVSKNNRG
+775 KPSRNNRG
-783 QRLGQSSK
+783 QRLGQSERGNRR
-791 RPR
+791 RPNR

>member
-1 MTQNE
+1 MAQNE
-6 AALAGVLEIFRHN
+6 TVLAGVLEIFRHN
-19 PQRQFTVDQ
+19 PQKQFSVDQ

-41 TDLIKSLAT
+41 TDLVKALAY
-50 LEHEKKIITDG
+50 LEQEKQIITDG
-61 NGRYQLTRENTEVE
+61 NGRYQLAQENTEVE

-97 IFIGADN
+97 VFINSDA

-113 VKVKITV
+113 VKVKITA

-126 GKGPEGEVLEILERG
+126 GKGPEGQVEGILEHG
-141 TSSLVGEY
+141 ASSIVGEY

-173 KKYKVYVSDQGIIP
+173 KKYRVYVSENGLIP
-187 QLGDMVKVTIK
+187 QMGDMVKVSLKT
-198 DYPSEDIPDSMTG
+198 YPTEDLPDQMTG
-211 AVVEV
+211 AVVEI

-235 IRVDWPEDALAQANA
+235 IRTEWPEDALEQANA
-250 IPDHVTDEEKKG
+250 IPDHVTEEERHEAG
-262 RRDIRDQAAVTID
+262 RRDITDQPAVTID

-284 AVVVWK
+284 AVVLWK
-290 KPNGNYHLGVHIAD
+290 LDNGNYHLGVHIAD

-363 PDGERVGYDIYPSL
+363 PEGERVSYDIYPAL

-389 NQALTDVPDSDLED
+389 NQALRADVPDSDLED
-403 KYVKVRPMLQEM
+403 KYVKVRPMLKDM
-415 ADLHEVLYQQR
+415 AALHEALYNQR
-426 HNRGAIDFEEPE
+426 HARGAIDFEEPE
-438 AKIIVDDKG
+438 AKIIVDEKG
-447 KPVDIVLRERGTAEK
+447 KPVDIVLHSRGTAEK

-479 YKKHVPFLYRVHE
+479 YRKKVPFLYRVHE

-510 LNIKADPNDVKPLDL
+510 LNVKADPNDIKPLDL

-540 VQMMM
+540 LQMMM

-553 YSEEPLGHFGIAA
+553 YSEDPLGHFGIAA

-579 SDTMVHRMIH
+579 SDTMAHRMIH
-589 TYLEEGMGDEVE
+589 AYLEEGMGDEVK
-601 EHFAGEL
+601 EHFKEEL
-608 PEVAEQTSTQE
+608 PEVADQTSTQE

-643 QKFDAVVSSVTSFGM
+643 NKFEAVVSSVTSFGM

-673 NLKDDFYSYDEKT
+673 NLKDDYYSYDEKT
-686 MTLTGRGTHKQ
+686 MTLTGRATHKK

-708 INANV
+708 TNANV

-731 HNDRGQGRNGRGRYR
+731 HNDRGMGRRS
-746 GDRNRDNRN
+746 GDRNFKGRSNY
-755 GHGGRG
+755 GGR
-761 NRDRRKGYSGDRQH
+761 DKSGDRRH
-775 KVSKNNRG
+775 KPSRNNRG
-783 QRLGQSSK
+783 QRLGQSERGNRR
-791 RPR
+791 RPNR

>member
-1 MTQNE
+1 MAQNE
-6 AALAGVLEIFRHN
+6 TVLAGVLEIFRPN
-19 PQRQFTVDQ
+19 PQKQFSVAQ
-28 IERQARRDRLGNF
+28 CGRQARRDRLGNF
-41 TDLIKSLAT
+41 TDLVKALAY
-50 LEHEKKIITDG
+50 LEQKKQIITDG
-61 NGRYQLTRENTEVE
+61 NGRYQLAQENTEVE

-97 IFIGADN
+97 VFINSDA

-113 VKVKITV
+113 VKVKITA

-126 GKGPEGEVLEILERG
+126 GKGPEGQVEEILERG
-141 TSSLVGEY
+141 ASSIVGEY

-173 KKYKVYVSDQGIIP
+173 KKYRVYVSENGLIP
-187 QLGDMVKVTIK
+187 QMGDMVKVSLKT
-198 DYPSEDIPDSMTG
+198 YPTEDLPDQMTG
-211 AVVEV
+211 AVVEI

-235 IRVDWPEDALAQANA
+235 IRTEWPEDALEQANA
-250 IPDHVTDEEKKG
+250 IPDHVTEEERHEAG
-262 RRDIRDQAAVTID
+262 RRDITDQPAVTID

-284 AVVVWK
+284 AVVLWK
-290 KPNGNYHLGVHIAD
+290 LDNGNYHLGVHIAD

-363 PDGERVGYDIYPSL
+363 PEGERVSYDIYPAL

-389 NQALTDVPDSDLED
+389 NQALRADVPDSDLED
-403 KYVKVRPMLQEM
+403 KYVKVRPMLKDM
-415 ADLHEVLYQQR
+415 AALHEALYNQR
-426 HNRGAIDFEEPE
+426 HARGAIDFEEPE
-438 AKIIVDDKG
+438 AKIIVDEKG
-447 KPVDIVLRERGTAEK
+447 KPVDIVLHSRGTAEK

-479 YKKHVPFLYRVHE
+479 YRKKVPFLYRVHE
-492 TPEADRI
+492 MPEADRI

-510 LNIKADPNDVKPLDL
+510 LNVKADPNDIKPLDL

-540 VQMMM
+540 LQMMM

-553 YSEEPLGHFGIAA
+553 YSEDPLGHFGIAA

-579 SDTMVHRMIH
+579 SDTMAHRMIH
-589 TYLEEGMGDEVE
+589 AYLEEGMGDEVK
-601 EHFAGEL
+601 EHFKEEL
-608 PEVAEQTSTQE
+608 PEVADQTSTQE

-643 QKFDAVVSSVTSFGM
+643 NKFEAVVSSVTSFGM

-673 NLKDDFYSYDEKT
+673 NLKDDYYSYDEKT
-686 MTLTGRGTHKQ
+686 MTLTGRATHKK

-708 INANV
+708 TNANV

-731 HNDRGQGRNGRGRYR
+731 HNDRGMGRRS
-746 GDRNRDNRN
+746 GDRNFKGRSNY
-755 GHGGRG
+755 GGR
-761 NRDRRKGYSGDRQH
+761 DKSGDRRH
-775 KVSKNNRG
+775 KPSRNNRG
-783 QRLGQSSK
+783 QRLGQSERGNRR
-791 RPR
+791 RPNR

>member
-1 MTQNE
+1 MAQKETV
-6 AALAGVLEIFRHN
+6 LAGVLEIFRHN
-19 PQRQFTVDQ
+19 PQKQFSVDQ

-41 TDLIKSLAT
+41 TDLVKALAY
-50 LEHEKKIITDG
+50 LEQKKQIITDG
-61 NGRYQLTRENTEVE
+61 NGRYQLAQENTEVE

-97 IFIGADN
+97 VFINSDA

-113 VKVKITV
+113 VKVKITA

-126 GKGPEGEVLEILERG
+126 GKGPEGQVEEILERG
-141 TSSLVGEY
+141 ASSIVGEY

-173 KKYKVYVSDQGIIP
+173 KKYRVYVSENGLIP
-187 QLGDMVKVTIK
+187 QMGDMVKVSLKT
-198 DYPSEDIPDSMTG
+198 YPTEDLPDQMTG
-211 AVVEV
+211 AVVEI

-235 IRVDWPEDALAQANA
+235 IRTEWPEDALEQANA
-250 IPDHVTDEEKKG
+250 IPDHVTEEERHEAG
-262 RRDIRDQAAVTID
+262 RRDITDQPAVTID

-284 AVVVWK
+284 AVVLWK
-290 KPNGNYHLGVHIAD
+290 LDNGNYHLGVHIAD

-363 PDGERVGYDIYPSL
+363 PEGERVSYDIYPAV

-389 NQALTDVPDSDLED
+389 NQALRADVPDSDLED
-403 KYVKVRPMLQEM
+403 KYVKVRPMLKDM
-415 ADLHEVLYQQR
+415 AALHEALYNQR
-426 HNRGAIDFEEPE
+426 HARGAIDFEEPE
-438 AKIIVDDKG
+438 AKIIVDEKG
-447 KPVDIVLRERGTAEK
+447 KPVDIVLHSRGTAEK

-479 YKKHVPFLYRVHE
+479 YRKKVPFLYRVHE

-510 LNIKADPNDVKPLDL
+510 LNVKADPNDIKPLDL

-540 VQMMM
+540 LQMMM

-553 YSEEPLGHFGIAA
+553 YSEDPLGHFGIAA

-579 SDTMVHRMIH
+579 SDTMAHRMIH
-589 TYLEEGMGDEVE
+589 AYLEEGMGDEVK
-601 EHFAGEL
+601 EHFKEEL
-608 PEVAEQTSTQE
+608 PEVADQTSTQE

-643 QKFDAVVSSVTSFGM
+643 NKFEAVISSVTSFGM

-673 NLKDDFYSYDEKT
+673 NLKDDYYSYDEKT
-686 MTLTGRGTHKQ
+686 MTLTGRATHKK

-708 INANV
+708 TNANV

-731 HNDRGQGRNGRGRYR
+731 HNDRGMGRRS
-746 GDRNRDNRN
+746 GDRNFKGRSNY
-755 GHGGRG
+755 GGR
-761 NRDRRKGYSGDRQH
+761 DKSGDRRH
-775 KVSKNNRG
+775 KPSRNNRG
-783 QRLGQSSK
+783 QRLGQSERGNRR
-791 RPR
+791 RPNR

>member
-1 MTQNE
+1 MAQNE
-6 AALAGVLEIFRHN
+6 TVLAGVLEIFRHN
-19 PQRQFTVDQ
+19 PQKQFSVDQ

-41 TDLIKSLAT
+41 TDLVKALAY
-50 LEHEKKIITDG
+50 LEQKKQIITDG
-61 NGRYQLTRENTEVE
+61 NGRYQLAQENTEVE

-97 IFIGADN
+97 VFINSDA

-113 VKVKITV
+113 VKVKITA

-126 GKGPEGEVLEILERG
+126 GKGPEGQVEEILERG
-141 TSSLVGEY
+141 ASSIVGEY
-149 TPLEDLQVKISHF
+149 TPLEDLQAKISHF

-173 KKYKVYVSDQGIIP
+173 KKYRVYVSENGLIP
-187 QLGDMVKVTIK
+187 QMGDMVKVSLKT
-198 DYPSEDIPDSMTG
+198 YPTEDLPDQMTG
-211 AVVEV
+211 AVVEI

-235 IRVDWPEDALAQANA
+235 IRTEWPEDALEQANA
-250 IPDHVTDEEKKG
+250 IPDHVTEEERHEAG
-262 RRDIRDQAAVTID
+262 RRDITDQPAVTID

-284 AVVVWK
+284 AVVLWK
-290 KPNGNYHLGVHIAD
+290 LDNGNYHLGVHIAD

-363 PDGERVGYDIYPSL
+363 PEGERVSYDIYPAV

-389 NQALTDVPDSDLED
+389 NQALRADVPDSDLED
-403 KYVKVRPMLQEM
+403 KYVKVRPMLKDM
-415 ADLHEVLYQQR
+415 AALHEALYNQR
-426 HNRGAIDFEEPE
+426 HARGAIDFEEPE
-438 AKIIVDDKG
+438 AKIIVDEKG
-447 KPVDIVLRERGTAEK
+447 KPVDIVLHSRGTAEK

-479 YKKHVPFLYRVHE
+479 YRKKVPFLYRVHE

-510 LNIKADPNDVKPLDL
+510 LNVKADPNDIKPLDL

-540 VQMMM
+540 LQMML

-553 YSEEPLGHFGIAA
+553 YSEDPLGHFGIAA

-579 SDTMVHRMIH
+579 SDTMAHRMIH
-589 TYLEEGMGDEVE
+589 AYLEEGMGDEVK
-601 EHFAGEL
+601 EHFKEEL
-608 PEVAEQTSTQE
+608 PEVADQTSMQE

-643 QKFDAVVSSVTSFGM
+643 NKFEAVISSVTSFGM

-673 NLKDDFYSYDEKT
+673 NLKDDYYSYDEKT
-686 MTLTGRGTHKQ
+686 MTLTGRATHKK

-708 INANV
+708 TNANV

-731 HNDRGQGRNGRGRYR
+731 HNDRGMGRRS
-746 GDRNRDNRN
+746 GDRNFKGRSNY
-755 GHGGRG
+755 GGR
-761 NRDRRKGYSGDRQH
+761 DKSGDRRH
-775 KVSKNNRG
+775 KPSRNNRG
-783 QRLGQSSK
+783 QRLGQSERGNRR
-791 RPR
+791 RPNR

>member
-1 MTQNE
+1 MAQNE
-6 AALAGVLEIFRHN
+6 TVLAGVLEIFRHN
-19 PQRQFTVDQ
+19 PQKQFSVDQ

-41 TDLIKSLAT
+41 TDLVKALAY
-50 LEHEKKIITDG
+50 LEQKKQIITDG
-61 NGRYQLTRENTEVE
+61 NGRYQLAQENTEVE

-97 IFIGADN
+97 VFINSDA

-113 VKVKITV
+113 VKVKITA

-126 GKGPEGEVLEILERG
+126 GKGPEGQVEEILERG
-141 TSSLVGEY
+141 ASSIVGEY

-173 KKYKVYVSDQGIIP
+173 KKYRVYVSENGLIP
-187 QLGDMVKVTIK
+187 QMGDMVKVSLKT
-198 DYPSEDIPDSMTG
+198 YPTEDLPDQMTG
-211 AVVEV
+211 AVVEI

-235 IRVDWPEDALAQANA
+235 IRTEWPEDALEQANA
-250 IPDHVTDEEKKG
+250 IPDHVTEEERHEAG
-262 RRDIRDQAAVTID
+262 RRDITDQPAVTID

-284 AVVVWK
+284 AVVLWK
-290 KPNGNYHLGVHIAD
+290 LDNGNYHLGVHIAD

-363 PDGERVGYDIYPSL
+363 PEGERVSYDIYPAV

-389 NQALTDVPDSDLED
+389 NQALRADVPDSDLED
-403 KYVKVRPMLQEM
+403 KYVKVRPMLKDM
-415 ADLHEVLYQQR
+415 AALHEALYNQR
-426 HNRGAIDFEEPE
+426 HARGAIDFEEPE
-438 AKIIVDDKG
+438 AKIIVDEKG
-447 KPVDIVLRERGTAEK
+447 KPVDIVLHSRGTAEK

-479 YKKHVPFLYRVHE
+479 YRKKVPFLYRVHE

-510 LNIKADPNDVKPLDL
+510 LNVKADPNDIEPLDL

-540 VQMMM
+540 LQMML

-553 YSEEPLGHFGIAA
+553 YSEDPLGHFGIAA

-579 SDTMVHRMIH
+579 SDTMAHRMIH
-589 TYLEEGMGDEVE
+589 AYLEEGMGDEVK
-601 EHFAGEL
+601 EHFKEEL
-608 PEVAEQTSTQE
+608 PEVADQTSTQE

-643 QKFDAVVSSVTSFGM
+643 NKFEAVISSVTSFGM

-673 NLKDDFYSYDEKT
+673 NLKDDYYSYDEKT
-686 MTLTGRGTHKQ
+686 MTLTGRATHKK

-708 INANV
+708 TNANV

-731 HNDRGQGRNGRGRYR
+731 HNDRGMGRRS
-746 GDRNRDNRN
+746 GDRNFKGRSNY
-755 GHGGRG
+755 GGR
-761 NRDRRKGYSGDRQH
+761 DKSGDRRH
-775 KVSKNNRG
+775 KPSRNNRG
-783 QRLGQSSK
+783 QRLGQSERGNRR
-791 RPR
+791 RPNR

>member
-1 MTQNE
+1 MAQNE
-6 AALAGVLEIFRHN
+6 TVLAGVLEIFRHN
-19 PQRQFTVDQ
+19 PQKQFSVDQ

-41 TDLIKSLAT
+41 TDLVKALAY
-50 LEHEKKIITDG
+50 LEQKKQIITDG
-61 NGRYQLTRENTEVE
+61 NGRYQLAQENTEVE

-97 IFIGADN
+97 VFINSDA

-113 VKVKITV
+113 VKVKITA

-126 GKGPEGEVLEILERG
+126 GKGPEGQVEGILEHG
-141 TSSLVGEY
+141 ASSIVGEY

-173 KKYKVYVSDQGIIP
+173 KKYRVYVSENGLIP
-187 QLGDMVKVTIK
+187 QMGDMVKVSLKT
-198 DYPSEDIPDSMTG
+198 YPTEDLPDQMTG
-211 AVVEV
+211 AVVEI

-235 IRVDWPEDALAQANA
+235 IRTEWPEDALEQANA
-250 IPDHVTDEEKKG
+250 IPDHVTEEERHEAG
-262 RRDIRDQAAVTID
+262 RRDITDQPAVTID

-284 AVVVWK
+284 AVVLWK
-290 KPNGNYHLGVHIAD
+290 LDNGNYHLGVHIAD

-363 PDGERVGYDIYPSL
+363 PEGERVSYDIYPAL

-389 NQALTDVPDSDLED
+389 NQALRADVPDSDLED
-403 KYVKVRPMLQEM
+403 KYVKVRPMLKDM
-415 ADLHEVLYQQR
+415 AALHEALYNQR
-426 HNRGAIDFEEPE
+426 HARGAIDFEEPE
-438 AKIIVDDKG
+438 AKIIVDEKG
-447 KPVDIVLRERGTAEK
+447 KPVDIVLHSRGTAEK

-479 YKKHVPFLYRVHE
+479 YRKKVPFLYRVHE

-510 LNIKADPNDVKPLDL
+510 LNVKADPNDIKPLDL

-540 VQMMM
+540 LQMMM

-553 YSEEPLGHFGIAA
+553 YSEDPLGHFGIAA

-579 SDTMVHRMIH
+579 SDTMAHRMIH
-589 TYLEEGMGDEVE
+589 AYLEEGMGDEVK
-601 EHFAGEL
+601 EHFKEEL
-608 PEVAEQTSTQE
+608 PEVADQTSTQE

-643 QKFDAVVSSVTSFGM
+643 NKFEAVISSVTSFGM

-673 NLKDDFYSYDEKT
+673 NLKDDYYSYDEKT
-686 MTLTGRGTHKQ
+686 MTLTGRATHKK

-708 INANV
+708 TNANV

-731 HNDRGQGRNGRGRYR
+731 HNDRGMGRRS
-746 GDRNRDNRN
+746 GDRNFKGRSNY
-755 GHGGRG
+755 GGR
-761 NRDRRKGYSGDRQH
+761 DKSGDRRH
-775 KVSKNNRG
+775 KPRRNNRG
-783 QRLGQSSK
+783 QPLGQSERGNRR
-791 RPR
+791 RPNR

>member
-1 MTQNE
+1 MAQNE
-6 AALAGVLEIFRHN
+6 TVLAGVLEIFRHN
-19 PQRQFTVDQ
+19 PQKQFSVDQ

-41 TDLIKSLAT
+41 TDLVKALAY
-50 LEHEKKIITDG
+50 LEREKQIITDG
-61 NGRYQLTRENTEVE
+61 NGRYQLAQENTEVE

-97 IFIGADN
+97 VFINSDA

-113 VKVKITV
+113 VKVKITA

-126 GKGPEGEVLEILERG
+126 GKGPEGQVEGILERG
-141 TSSLVGEY
+141 ANSIVGEY

-173 KKYKVYVSDQGIIP
+173 KKYRVYVSENGLIP
-187 QLGDMVKVTIK
+187 QMGDMVKVSLKT
-198 DYPSEDIPDSMTG
+198 YPTEDLPDQMTG
-211 AVVEV
+211 AVVEI

-235 IRVDWPEDALAQANA
+235 IRTEWPEDALEQANA
-250 IPDHVTDEEKKG
+250 IPDHVTEEERHEAG
-262 RRDIRDQAAVTID
+262 RRDITDQPAVTID

-284 AVVVWK
+284 AVVLWK
-290 KPNGNYHLGVHIAD
+290 LDNGNYHLGVHIAD

-363 PDGERVGYDIYPSL
+363 PEGERVSYDIYPAL

-389 NQALTDVPDSDLED
+389 NQALRADVPDSDLED
-403 KYVKVRPMLQEM
+403 KYVKVRPMLKDM
-415 ADLHEVLYQQR
+415 AALHEALYNQR
-426 HNRGAIDFEEPE
+426 HARGAIDFEEPE
-438 AKIIVDDKG
+438 AKIIVDEKG
-447 KPVDIVLRERGTAEK
+447 KPVDIVLHSRGTAEK

-479 YKKHVPFLYRVHE
+479 YRKKVPFLYRVHE

-510 LNIKADPNDVKPLDL
+510 LNVKADPNDIKPLDL

-540 VQMMM
+540 LQMMM

-553 YSEEPLGHFGIAA
+553 YSEDPLGHFGIAA

-579 SDTMVHRMIH
+579 SDTMAHRMIH
-589 TYLEEGMGDEVE
+589 AYLEEGMGDEVK
-601 EHFAGEL
+601 EHFKEEL
-608 PEVAEQTSTQE
+608 PEVADQTSTQE

-643 QKFDAVVSSVTSFGM
+643 NKFEAVVSSVTSFGM

-673 NLKDDFYSYDEKT
+673 NLKDDYYSYDEKT
-686 MTLTGRGTHKQ
+686 MTLTGRATHKK

-708 INANV
+708 TNANV

-731 HNDRGQGRNGRGRYR
+731 HNDRGMGRRS
-746 GDRNRDNRN
+746 GDRNFKGRSNY
-755 GHGGRG
+755 GGR
-761 NRDRRKGYSGDRQH
+761 DKSGDRRH
-775 KVSKNNRG
+775 KPSRSNRG
-783 QRLGQSSK
+783 QRLGQTERGNRR
-791 RPR
+791 RPNR

>member
-1 MTQNE
+1 MAQNE
-6 AALAGVLEIFRHN
+6 TVLAGVLEIFRHN
-19 PQRQFTVDQ
+19 PQKQFSVDQ

-41 TDLIKSLAT
+41 TDLVKALAY
-50 LEHEKKIITDG
+50 LEQKKQIITDG
-61 NGRYQLTRENTEVE
+61 NGRYQLAQENTEVE

-82 KGFGFVRLDDEEADD
+82 KGFGFVHLDDEEADD
-97 IFIGADN
+97 VFINSDA

-113 VKVKITV
+113 VKVKITA

-126 GKGPEGEVLEILERG
+126 GKGPEGQVEEILERG
-141 TSSLVGEY
+141 ASSIVGEY
-149 TPLEDLQVKISHF
+149 TPLEDLQAKISHF

-173 KKYKVYVSDQGIIP
+173 KKYRVYVSENGLIP
-187 QLGDMVKVTIK
+187 QMGDMVKVSLKT
-198 DYPSEDIPDSMTG
+198 YPTEDLPDQMTG
-211 AVVEV
+211 AVVEI

-235 IRVDWPEDALAQANA
+235 IRTEWPEDALEQANA
-250 IPDHVTDEEKKG
+250 IPDHVTEEERHEAG
-262 RRDIRDQAAVTID
+262 RRDITDQPAVTID

-284 AVVVWK
+284 AVVLWK
-290 KPNGNYHLGVHIAD
+290 LDNGNYHLGVHIAD

-363 PDGERVGYDIYPSL
+363 PEGERVSYDIYPAV

-389 NQALTDVPDSDLED
+389 NQALRADVPDSDLED
-403 KYVKVRPMLQEM
+403 KYVKVRPMLKDM
-415 ADLHEVLYQQR
+415 AALHEALYNKR
-426 HNRGAIDFEEPE
+426 HARGAIDFEEPE
-438 AKIIVDDKG
+438 AKIIVDEKG
-447 KPVDIVLRERGTAEK
+447 KPVDIVLHSRGTAEK

-479 YKKHVPFLYRVHE
+479 YRKKVPFLYRVHE

-510 LNIKADPNDVKPLDL
+510 LNVKADPNDIEPLDL

-540 VQMMM
+540 LQMML

-553 YSEEPLGHFGIAA
+553 YSEDPLGHFGIAA

-579 SDTMVHRMIH
+579 SDTMAHRMIH
-589 TYLEEGMGDEVE
+589 AYLEEGMGDEVK
-601 EHFAGEL
+601 EHFKEEL
-608 PEVAEQTSTQE
+608 PEVADQTSMQE

-643 QKFDAVVSSVTSFGM
+643 NKFEAVISSVTSFGM

-673 NLKDDFYSYDEKT
+673 NLKDDYYSYDEKT
-686 MTLTGRGTHKQ
+686 MTLTGRATHKK

-708 INANV
+708 TNANV

-731 HNDRGQGRNGRGRYR
+731 HNDRGMGRRS
-746 GDRNRDNRN
+746 GDRNFKGRSNY
-755 GHGGRG
+755 GGR
-761 NRDRRKGYSGDRQH
+761 DKSGDRRH
-775 KVSKNNRG
+775 KPSRNNRG
-783 QRLGQSSK
+783 QRLGQSERGNRR
-791 RPR
+791 RPNR

>member
-1 MTQNE
+1 MAQNE
-6 AALAGVLEIFRHN
+6 TVLAGVLEIFRHN
-19 PQRQFTVDQ
+19 PQKQFSVDQ

-41 TDLIKSLAT
+41 TDLVKALAY
-50 LEHEKKIITDG
+50 LEQKKQIITDG
-61 NGRYQLTRENTEVE
+61 NGRYQLAQENTEVE

-97 IFIGADN
+97 VFINSDA

-113 VKVKITV
+113 VKVKITA

-126 GKGPEGEVLEILERG
+126 GKGPEGQVEEILERG
-141 TSSLVGEY
+141 ASSIVGEY
-149 TPLEDLQVKISHF
+149 TPLEDLQAKISHF

-173 KKYKVYVSDQGIIP
+173 KKYRVYVSENGLIP
-187 QLGDMVKVTIK
+187 QMGDMVKVSLKT
-198 DYPSEDIPDSMTG
+198 YPTEELPDQMTG
-211 AVVEV
+211 AVVEI

-235 IRVDWPEDALAQANA
+235 IRTEWPEDALEQANA
-250 IPDHVTDEEKKG
+250 IPDHVTEEERHEAG
-262 RRDIRDQAAVTID
+262 RRDITDQPAVTID

-284 AVVVWK
+284 AVVLWK
-290 KPNGNYHLGVHIAD
+290 LDNGNYHLGVHIAD

-363 PDGERVGYDIYPSL
+363 PEGERVSYDIYPAL

-389 NQALTDVPDSDLED
+389 NQALRADVPDSDLED
-403 KYVKVRPMLQEM
+403 KYVKVRPMLKDM
-415 ADLHEVLYQQR
+415 AALHEALYNQR
-426 HNRGAIDFEEPE
+426 HARGAIDFEEPE
-438 AKIIVDDKG
+438 AKIIVDEKG
-447 KPVDIVLRERGTAEK
+447 KPVDIVLHSRGTAEK

-479 YKKHVPFLYRVHE
+479 YRKKVPFLYRVHE

-510 LNIKADPNDVKPLDL
+510 LNVKADPNDIKPLDL

-540 VQMMM
+540 LQMML

-553 YSEEPLGHFGIAA
+553 YSEDPLGHFGIAA

-579 SDTMVHRMIH
+579 SDTMAHRMIH
-589 TYLEEGMGDEVE
+589 AYLEEGMGDEVK
-601 EHFAGEL
+601 EHFKEEL
-608 PEVAEQTSTQE
+608 PEVADQTSTQE

-643 QKFDAVVSSVTSFGM
+643 NKFEAVISSVTSFGM

-673 NLKDDFYSYDEKT
+673 NLKDDYYSYDEKT
-686 MTLTGRGTHKQ
+686 MTLTGRATHKK

-708 INANV
+708 TNANV

-731 HNDRGQGRNGRGRYR
+731 HNDRWMGRRS
-746 GDRNRDNRN
+746 GDRNFKGRSNY
-755 GHGGRG
+755 GGR
-761 NRDRRKGYSGDRQH
+761 DKSGDRRH
-775 KVSKNNRG
+775 KPSLNNRG
-783 QRLGQSSK
+783 QRLGQSERGNRR
-791 RPR
+791 RPNR

>member
-1 MTQNE
+1 M
-6 AALAGVLEIFRHN
+6 EIFRHN
-19 PQRQFTVDQ
+19 PQKQFSVDQ

-41 TDLIKSLAT
+41 TDLVKALAY
-50 LEHEKKIITDG
+50 LEQKKQIITDG
-61 NGRYQLTRENTEVE
+61 NGRYQLAQENTEVE

-97 IFIGADN
+97 VFINSDA

-113 VKVKITV
+113 VKVKITA

-126 GKGPEGEVLEILERG
+126 GKGPEGQVEEILERG
-141 TSSLVGEY
+141 TSSIVGEY
-149 TPLEDLQVKISHF
+149 TPLEDLQAKISHF

-173 KKYKVYVSDQGIIP
+173 KKYRVYVSENGLIP
-187 QLGDMVKVTIK
+187 QMGDMVKVSLKT
-198 DYPSEDIPDSMTG
+198 YPTEDLPDQMTG
-211 AVVEV
+211 AVVEI

-235 IRVDWPEDALAQANA
+235 IRTEWPEDALEQANA
-250 IPDHVTDEEKKG
+250 IPDHVTEEERHEAG
-262 RRDIRDQAAVTID
+262 RRDITDQPAVTID

-284 AVVVWK
+284 AVVLWK
-290 KPNGNYHLGVHIAD
+290 LDNGNYHLGVHIAD

-363 PDGERVGYDIYPSL
+363 PEGERVSYDIYPAL

-389 NQALTDVPDSDLED
+389 NQALRADVPDSDLED
-403 KYVKVRPMLQEM
+403 KYVKVRPMLKDM
-415 ADLHEVLYQQR
+415 AALHEALYNQR
-426 HNRGAIDFEEPE
+426 HARGAIDFEEPE
-438 AKIIVDDKG
+438 AKIIVDEKG
-447 KPVDIVLRERGTAEK
+447 KPVDIVLHSRGTAEK

-479 YKKHVPFLYRVHE
+479 YRKKVPFLYRVHE

-510 LNIKADPNDVKPLDL
+510 LNVKADPNDIEPLDL

-540 VQMMM
+540 LQMML

-553 YSEEPLGHFGIAA
+553 YSEDPLGHFGIAA

-579 SDTMVHRMIH
+579 SDTMAHRMIH
-589 TYLEEGMGDEVE
+589 AYLEEGMGDEVK
-601 EHFAGEL
+601 EHFKEEL
-608 PEVAEQTSTQE
+608 PEVADQTSMQE

-643 QKFDAVVSSVTSFGM
+643 NKFEAVISSVTSFGM

-673 NLKDDFYSYDEKT
+673 NLKDDYYSYDEKT
-686 MTLTGRGTHKQ
+686 MTLTGRATHKK

-708 INANV
+708 TNANV

-731 HNDRGQGRNGRGRYR
+731 HNDRGMGRRS
-746 GDRNRDNRN
+746 GDRNFKGRSNY
-755 GHGGRG
+755 GGRDKTG
-761 NRDRRKGYSGDRQH
+761 DRRH
-775 KVSKNNRG
+775 KPSRNNRG
-783 QRLGQSSK
+783 QRLGQSERGNRR
-791 RPR
+791 RPNR

>member
-1 MTQNE
+1 MAQNE
-6 AALAGVLEIFRHN
+6 TVLAGVLEIFRHN
-19 PQRQFTVDQ
+19 PQKQFSVDQ

-41 TDLIKSLAT
+41 TDLVKALAY
-50 LEHEKKIITDG
+50 LEQEKQIITDG
-61 NGRYQLTRENTEVE
+61 NGRYQLAKENTEVE

-97 IFIGADN
+97 VFINSDA

-113 VKVKITV
+113 VKVKITA

-126 GKGPEGEVLEILERG
+126 GKGPEGQVEEILERG
-141 TSSLVGEY
+141 ASSIVGEY
-149 TPLEDLQVKISHF
+149 IPLEDLQVKISHF

-173 KKYKVYVSDQGIIP
+173 KKYRVYVSENGLIP
-187 QLGDMVKVTIK
+187 QMGDMVKVSLKT
-198 DYPSEDIPDSMTG
+198 YPTEDLPDQMTG
-211 AVVEV
+211 AVVEI

-235 IRVDWPEDALAQANA
+235 IRTEWPEDALEQANA
-250 IPDHVTDEEKKG
+250 IPDHVTEEERHEAG
-262 RRDIRDQAAVTID
+262 RRDITDQPAVTID

-284 AVVVWK
+284 AVVLWK
-290 KPNGNYHLGVHIAD
+290 LDNGNYHLGVHIAD

-363 PDGERVGYDIYPSL
+363 PEGERVSYDIYPAV

-389 NQALTDVPDSDLED
+389 NQALRADVPDSDLED
-403 KYVKVRPMLQEM
+403 KYVKVRPMLKDM
-415 ADLHEVLYQQR
+415 AALHEALYKQR
-426 HNRGAIDFEEPE
+426 HARGSIDFEEPE
-438 AKIIVDDKG
+438 AKIIVDEKG
-447 KPVDIVLRERGTAEK
+447 KPVDIVLHSRGTAEK

-479 YKKHVPFLYRVHE
+479 YRKKVPFLYRVHE

-510 LNIKADPNDVKPLDL
+510 LNVKADPNDIKPLDL
-525 QKVVTKTLGTPEEAV
+525 QKVVTKTLGTPEEEV
-540 VQMMM
+540 LQMMM

-553 YSEEPLGHFGIAA
+553 YSEDPLGHFGIAA

-579 SDTMVHRMIH
+579 SDTMAHRMIH
-589 TYLEEGMGDEVE
+589 AYLEEGMGDEVK
-601 EHFAGEL
+601 EHFKEEL
-608 PEVAEQTSTQE
+608 PEVADQTSTQE

-643 QKFDAVVSSVTSFGM
+643 NKFEAVVSSVTSFGM

-673 NLKDDFYSYDEKT
+673 NLKDDYYSYDEKT
-686 MTLTGRGTHKQ
+686 MTLTGRATHKK

-708 INANV
+708 TNANV

-731 HNDRGQGRNGRGRYR
+731 HNDRGMGRRS
-746 GDRNRDNRN
+746 GDRNFKGRSNY
-755 GHGGRG
+755 GGR
-761 NRDRRKGYSGDRQH
+761 DRSGDRRH
-775 KVSKNNRG
+775 KPSSNNRG
-783 QRLGQSSK
+783 QRLGQSERGNRR
-791 RPR
+791 RPNR